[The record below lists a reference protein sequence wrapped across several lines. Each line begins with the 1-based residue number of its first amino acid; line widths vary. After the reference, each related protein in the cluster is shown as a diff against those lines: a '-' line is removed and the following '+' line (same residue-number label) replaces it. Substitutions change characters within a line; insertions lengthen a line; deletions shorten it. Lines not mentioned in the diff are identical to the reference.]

1 MRTSLDHLPPVRREQ
16 LQAITR
22 IIARVLQPEKVIL
35 FGTFAATGDAG
46 ISYSGEGFPEFS
58 ASYELLV
65 VTRRGDRRYDYEIQD
80 IVSNRCISIAP
91 VTVLVHD
98 IDYVNARLSE
108 GQYFFSML
116 SQEAILLYDAGHIP
130 LVAAAPPDLALIR
143 AVAKKDFDQWWLQ
156 AKAFFTSNLFN
167 RKEREW
173 KIAVFLLHQ
182 ALRTLQAILLSFTG
196 YKPCTHNLDKL
207 RRYTN
212 RFSVELV
219 MLFPRDTPE
228 EDRLFKLLLH
238 EFTWMLVTRRNTV
251 SRDMSLNCSSGVSAS
266 YCPLPPVYAGT
277 GSSAWIKWRLYA
289 VNDHDGM
296 RGEDR

>member
-1 MRTSLDHLPPVRREQ
+1 MRTSLDHLPAQKREQ

-22 IIARVLQPEKVIL
+22 IIARTLRPEKVIL
-35 FGTFAATGDAG
+35 FGIFAAAGDSG
-46 ISYSGEGFPEFS
+46 ISYPREEFPELS
-58 ASYELLV
+58 PGYELLV

-80 IVSNRCISIAP
+80 IVTNRCQYRSP

-98 IDYVNARLSE
+98 IDYVNAQLAN

-116 SQEAILLYDAGHIP
+116 DQEAILLYDAGHIP
-130 LVAAAPPDLALIR
+130 LVVTAPPDLALVR
-143 AVAKKDFDQWWLQ
+143 AVAKKDFDQWWLR
-156 AKAFFTSNLFN
+156 AKAFFTSSLFN

-182 ALRTLQAILLSFTG
+182 AAENAYQAILLSFTG

-238 EFTWMLVTRRNTV
+238 GYVDARYKEEYRITDHELELLIWRISKLLSIAARICRN
-251 SRDMSLNCSSGVSAS
+251 RFISLDKMAAM
-266 YCPLPPVYAGT
+266 AG
-277 GSSAWIKWRLYA
+277 
-289 VNDHDGM
+289 
-296 RGEDR
+296 